1 MDGVLIRRSLRL
13 AAAVA
18 VMAVGAN
25 VAIAQS
31 AVFTGKVSSST
42 GPLGGASVGIPEI
55 GAGTITSADGR
66 YSFTVD
72 VARYNARAVN
82 LVVRFIGYKPKRMP
96 ITLAAGRV
104 EKDYVL
110 DRDILNLDQVVVTG
124 VNAETSQKKTAFAVA
139 VVDNTAIKEV
149 PAISPVG
156 SLAGRVAGASVATV
170 SGSPGSEPAIR
181 LRAATSLTGNGS
193 PLIIVDGTITRLGL
207 ADINSQDIDRVE
219 VIKGA
224 AASSLYGSD
233 AANGVI
239 QIFTKRG
246 ANLAE
251 GQVNFT
257 FRNEFGS
264 SVLPKKVGLNT
275 STAFQLDPTNATG
288 LSAGFKLDAN
298 GQRISEADDIS
309 DNPYPRVFDA
319 LGAVFKPGSSM
330 NNYISLGQ
338 RKGST
343 NFNASIQNIL
353 ETGVVTDLKG
363 YNRQNFRINIDQ
375 VVNDKLNLST
385 GMFYGRS
392 SADQANEGNLFFG
405 IRFLEPNIDIT
416 APNADGTPYNA
427 AIRQPPSSGNLSNPL
442 YGLAQREISNDR
454 NRFTGTLRLN
464 YRPFEWL
471 TAEGN
476 FNYDQST
483 ALFKSFTPVG
493 FVSSTGTKGAGA
505 LFQQNLGERAFNTGA
520 TLTAVRKFGSWLT
533 NTTKVATVLEDQT
546 YNRFQVSAGKLGVG
560 GVTEFGAALDK
571 TANTT
576 SSETQ
581 TIRNRNI
588 FGITTF
594 DIKDRY
600 IIDGLVRRDQSS
612 LFGADNR
619 SATYVR
625 ASGAYRFSE
634 DFQIPGVDEGKVRLS
649 YGTAGLRPIF
659 SAQYEV
665 FDVSGGSPTKQTL
678 GNPNL
683 KPAFSREIEGG
694 FNVNFLKNFSLEY
707 SYSTKKT
714 SDQILNVPVSSGT
727 GYNDTWVN
735 AATLDGNTHELAFG
749 AVLASSKDFFW
760 KLNVTGDRTRARIS
774 QLSVA
779 PFLTGPDNNGGEN
792 TRIFRIAEGETFGVI
807 YGTDWIRTPQQ
818 LATNITNGKLTG
830 AASDY
835 RLNELGYFVANTA
848 YGTRNERPLKYFDA
862 TGNSLLAIGDV
873 NPDFTMGFANSM
885 QYKGLSVNGIVTWQK
900 GGQIFNKT
908 RQWPYNELRDVDF
921 DQRGVPDAQK
931 KPQGFFQAFYNNF
944 DPNTRFVEDGG
955 FVRLRELAVNYQIP
969 KSFIRAAHL
978 SAFETAR
985 IGVVGRNLWT
995 RSKYSG
1001 YDPDVTGSV
1010 SNGNNPFG
1018 YRIDYFSYPA
1028 YRTFTLMFELG
1039 Y

>member
-13 AAAVA
+13 AAATLA
-18 VMAVGAN
+18 MAVGAN
-25 VAIAQS
+25 VATAQS
-31 AVFTGKVSSST
+31 AVFTGKVT
-42 GPLGGASVGIPEI
+42 TDGRPLGGASVGIPEI
-55 GAGTITSADGR
+55 GAGTITSADGK

-72 VARYNARAVN
+72 LSRYSARSVN
-82 LVVRFIGYKPKRMP
+82 LVVRFIGYKPKRLP

-104 EKDYVL
+104 EKDYDL
-110 DRDILNLDQVVVTG
+110 ERDILNLDQVIVTG
-124 VNAETSQKKTAFAVA
+124 VNEATSQKKTAFAVA

-181 LRAATSLTGNGS
+181 LRAATSLTGSGS

-207 ADINSQDIDRVE
+207 ADINSQDIDHVE

-246 ANLAE
+246 ASLAE

-257 FRNEFGS
+257 FRNEYGQS
-264 SVLPKKVGLNT
+264 YLPKKVGLNT
-275 STAFQLDPTNATG
+275 STAFQLDPANTTG
-288 LSAGFKLDAN
+288 ISKGFKLDGN

-309 DNPYPRVFDA
+309 DNSYPQVFDA
-319 LGAVFKPGSSM
+319 LSQVFKPGATMS
-330 NNYISLGQ
+330 NYISLGQ
-338 RKGST
+338 RRGST
-343 NFNASIQNIL
+343 NFNASLQNIQ
-353 ETGVVTDLKG
+353 ETGVVTTLNG
-363 YNRQNFRINIDQ
+363 YSRQNFRINIDQ
-375 VVNDKLNLST
+375 TVNEKLNFST

-392 SADQANEGNLFFG
+392 SADQTNEGSLFFG

-416 APNADGTPYNA
+416 APNADGSPYNA

-442 YGLAQREISNDR
+442 YRLANSDINNDR
-454 NRFTGTLRLN
+454 NRFTGSMRLN
-464 YRPFEWL
+464 YRPFSWL

-483 ALFKSFTPVG
+483 ALYKSFVPVG
-493 FVSSTGTKGAGA
+493 FVGSTGTKGSGS
-505 LFQQNLGERAFNTGA
+505 LFQQNIGERAFNTGA
-520 TLTAVRKFGSWLT
+520 TLTAVKKFGTWLT
-533 NTTKVATVLEDQT
+533 NTTKVATVYEDQT
-546 YNRFQVSAGKLGVG
+546 YNRFQVSAGKLGVS

-576 SSETQ
+576 VSETQ

-600 IIDGLVRRDQSS
+600 ILDGLVRRDESS

-625 ASGAYRFSE
+625 ASAAYRFSE
-634 DFQIPGVDEGKVRLS
+634 DVKIPGVDEGKIRFS

-659 SAQYEV
+659 SAQYET
-665 FDVSGGSPTKQTL
+665 FDVSGGSPTKETL
-678 GNPNL
+678 GNPGL
-683 KPAFSREIEGG
+683 KPAFSRELEGG
-694 FNVNFLKNFSLEY
+694 FNLNFLKNYSFEY
-707 SYSTKKT
+707 SYSNKKT

-727 GYNDTWVN
+727 GYSNTWVN
-735 AATLDGNTHELAFG
+735 AATLQGNTHEVAFS
-749 AVLASSKDFFW
+749 AVLASSRDFFW
-760 KLNVTGDRTRARIS
+760 KLNVTGDRTRARVTE
-774 QLSVA
+774 LKVA
-779 PFLTGPDNNGGEN
+779 PFLAGPDNNGGDN
-792 TRIFRIAEGETFGVI
+792 TRIFRIAQGQTFGII
-807 YGTDWIRTPQQ
+807 YGSDWVRTPEQ
-818 LATNITNGKLTG
+818 LATNIANGKLTG

-835 RLNELGYFVANTA
+835 RLNELGYFVANSA
-848 YGTRNERPLKYFDA
+848 YGTKNERPLKYFDA
-862 TGNSLLAIGDV
+862 TGNSLQPIGDV
-873 NPDFTMGFANSM
+873 NPDFTMGFSNSM
-885 QYKGLSVNGIVTWQK
+885 QYKGLSVNGVVTWQQ
-900 GGQIFNKT
+900 GGNIFNKT

-921 DQRGVPDAQK
+921 DQRDVPVAER

-944 DPNTRFVEDGG
+944 DPNTRFIEDGG
-955 FVRLRELAVNYQIP
+955 FVRLRELAVNYQLP

-995 RSKYSG
+995 HTKYSG

-1010 SNGNNPFG
+1010 SGGNNPFG

>member
-1 MDGVLIRRSLRL
+1 MDRFVMRRSLRL
-13 AAAVA
+13 AAAIVA
-18 VMAVGAN
+18 LGVGAER
-25 VAIAQS
+25 ASAQA
-31 AVFTGKVSSST
+31 AVFSGKVTSE
-42 GPLGGASVGIPEI
+42 GRPLGGASVGIPEI
-55 GAGTITSADGR
+55 GVGAITTTDGHYSFNVDMSR
-66 YSFTVD
+66 YSG
-72 VARYNARAVN
+72 RAVN
-82 LVVRFIGYKPKRMP
+82 LVVRFIGYKPKRLP
-96 ITLAAGRV
+96 LTLVAGRV

-110 DRDILNLDQVVVTG
+110 ERDILNLDQVVVTG
-124 VNAETSQKKTAFAVA
+124 VNEATSQKKTAFAVA

-181 LRAATSLTGNGS
+181 LRAATSLTGSGS

-264 SVLPKKVGLNT
+264 SYLPKKVPLNT
-275 STAFQLDPTNATG
+275 STAFQLDPSNTTG
-288 LSAGFKLDAN
+288 LSRGFKLDAN

-309 DNPYPRVFDA
+309 DNSYPFVYDA
-319 LGAVFKPGSSM
+319 LSQVFKPGASM
-330 NNYISLGQ
+330 SNYISLGQ
-338 RKGST
+338 RRGAT
-343 NFNASIQNIL
+343 NFNASIQNIQ
-353 ETGVVTDLKG
+353 ETGVVTTLKG
-363 YNRQNFRINIDQ
+363 YGRQNFRINIDQ
-375 VVNDKLNLST
+375 AVNDKLNFST

-392 SADQANEGNLFFG
+392 SADQTNEGSLFFG

-416 APNADGTPYNA
+416 ANNADGSPYNA

-442 YGLAQREISNDR
+442 YRLARSDVSNDR
-454 NRFTGTLRLN
+454 NRFTGTMRLN
-464 YRPFEWL
+464 YRPFTWL

-493 FVSSTGTKGAGA
+493 FIGSTGTKGAGA
-505 LFQQNLGERAFNTGA
+505 LFQQNVGERAFNTGA
-520 TLTAVRKFGSWLT
+520 TLTAVKRIGTWLT
-533 NTTKVATVLEDQT
+533 NTSKIATVYEDQT
-546 YNRFQVSAGKLGVG
+546 YNRFQVNATKLGVS

-576 SSETQ
+576 VSETQ

-594 DIKDRY
+594 DIRDRY
-600 IIDGLVRRDQSS
+600 ILDGLVRRDQSS
-612 LFGADNR
+612 LFGSANR

-625 ASGAYRFSE
+625 ASAAYRFSE
-634 DFQIPGVDEGKVRLS
+634 DFHIPGVDEGKLRVS

-659 SAQYEV
+659 SAQYET

-683 KPAFSREIEGG
+683 KPAFSREVEGG
-694 FNVNFLKNFSLEY
+694 FNLNFLKNYSLEY
-707 SYSTKKT
+707 SYSSKRT
-714 SDQILNVPVSSGT
+714 SDQILQVPVSSGT
-727 GYNDTWVN
+727 GYVDTWVN
-735 AATLDGNTHELAFG
+735 AATLQGNTHELAFG
-749 AVLASSKDFFW
+749 AVLASRKDFFW
-760 KLNVTGDRTRARIS
+760 KLNITGDRTRARVTE
-774 QLSVA
+774 LNVA
-779 PFLTGPDNNGGEN
+779 PFLAGPKDNGGDN
-792 TRIFRIAEGETFGVI
+792 TRIFRIAAGQTFGVI
-807 YGTDWIRTPQQ
+807 YGTDWIRTAEQ
-818 LATNITNGKLTG
+818 LATNIANGKLTG
-830 AASDY
+830 AATDY
-835 RLNELGYFVANTA
+835 RLNELGYYVAATA
-848 YGTRNERPLKYFDA
+848 YGTKTERPLKYFDA
-862 TGNSLLAIGDV
+862 TGNALQAIGDV
-873 NPDFTMGFANSM
+873 NPDFTTGFSNSI
-885 QYKGLSVNGIVTWQK
+885 QYKGLSVNGVVTWQK
-900 GGQIFNKT
+900 GGNIFNKT

-921 DQRGVPDAQK
+921 DQRNVPDAQK

-944 DPNTRFVEDGG
+944 DPNTRFIEDGG
-955 FVRLRELAVNYQIP
+955 FVRLRELAVNYQLP
-969 KSFIRAAHL
+969 KAFIRAAHF
-978 SAFETAR
+978 SVFETAR
-985 IGVVGRNLWT
+985 IGLVGRNLWT
-995 RSKYSG
+995 KTKYSG

-1010 SNGNNPFG
+1010 STGNNPFG

>member
-1 MDGVLIRRSLRL
+1 MDRFVMRRSLRL
-13 AAAVA
+13 VAAIVALGAGANLASAQAAVF
-18 VMAVGAN
+18 
-25 VAIAQS
+25 S
-31 AVFTGKVSSST
+31 GKVTSD
-42 GPLGGASVGIPEI
+42 GRPLGGASVGIPEI
-55 GAGTITSADGR
+55 GVGSITTTDGH

-72 VARYNARAVN
+72 ASRYSGRAVN
-82 LVVRFIGYKPKRMP
+82 LVVRFIGYKPKRLP
-96 ITLAAGRV
+96 LTLVAGRV

-110 DRDILNLDQVVVTG
+110 ERDILNLDQVVVTG
-124 VNAETSQKKTAFAVA
+124 VNEATSQKKTAFAVA

-181 LRAATSLTGNGS
+181 LRAATSLTGSGS

-264 SVLPKKVGLNT
+264 SYLPKKVPLNT
-275 STAFQLDPTNATG
+275 STAFQLDPANVTG
-288 LSAGFKLDAN
+288 LSRGFKLDAN

-309 DNPYPRVFDA
+309 DNSYPFVYDA
-319 LGAVFKPGSSM
+319 LSQVFKPGASM
-330 NNYISLGQ
+330 TNYISLGQ
-338 RKGST
+338 RRGST
-343 NFNASIQNIL
+343 NFNASIQNTQ
-353 ETGVVTDLKG
+353 ETGVVTTLKG
-363 YNRQNFRINIDQ
+363 YSRQNFRINIDQ
-375 VVNDKLNLST
+375 AVSDKLNFST

-392 SADQANEGNLFFG
+392 TADQTNEGSLFFG

-416 APNADGTPYNA
+416 ANNADGSPYNA

-442 YGLAQREISNDR
+442 YRLANSDVSNDR
-454 NRFTGTLRLN
+454 NRFTGTMRLN
-464 YRPFEWL
+464 YRPFTWL

-493 FVSSTGTKGAGA
+493 FVGSTGTKGAGA
-505 LFQQNLGERAFNTGA
+505 LFQQNVGERAFNTGA
-520 TLTAVRKFGSWLT
+520 TLTAVKHIGTWLT
-533 NTTKVATVLEDQT
+533 NTSKIATVYEDQT
-546 YNRFQVSAGKLGVG
+546 YNRFQVNATKLGVS

-576 SSETQ
+576 VSETQ

-594 DIKDRY
+594 DIRDRY
-600 IIDGLVRRDQSS
+600 ILDGLVRRDQSS
-612 LFGADNR
+612 LFGSANR

-625 ASGAYRFSE
+625 ASAAYRFSE
-634 DFQIPGVDEGKVRLS
+634 DFHIPGVDEGKLRVS
-649 YGTAGLRPIF
+649 YGTAGLRPVF
-659 SAQYEV
+659 SAQYET

-683 KPAFSREIEGG
+683 KPAFSREVEGG
-694 FNVNFLKNFSLEY
+694 FNLNFLKNYSLEY
-707 SYSTKKT
+707 SYSSKRT
-714 SDQILNVPVSSGT
+714 SDQILQVPVSSGT
-727 GYNDTWVN
+727 GYVDTWVN
-735 AATLDGNTHELAFG
+735 AATLAGNTHELSFG
-749 AVLASSKDFFW
+749 AVLASRKDFFW
-760 KLNVTGDRTRARIS
+760 KLNITGDRTRARVTE
-774 QLSVA
+774 LNVA
-779 PFLTGPDNNGGEN
+779 PFLAGPDAGGDN
-792 TRIFRIAEGETFGVI
+792 TRIFRIAAGQTFGVI
-807 YGTDWIRTPQQ
+807 YGTDWIRTAEQ
-818 LATNITNGKLTG
+818 LATNIANGKLTG
-830 AASDY
+830 AATDY
-835 RLNELGYFVANTA
+835 KLNELGYYVAGTA

-862 TGNSLLAIGDV
+862 TGNALQAIGDV
-873 NPDFTMGFANSM
+873 NPDFTAGFSNSI
-885 QYKGLSVNGIVTWQK
+885 QYKGLSVNGVVTWQK
-900 GGQIFNKT
+900 GGNIFNKT

-921 DQRGVPDAQK
+921 DQRNVPDAQK

-944 DPNTRFVEDGG
+944 DPNTRFIEDGG
-955 FVRLRELAVNYQIP
+955 FVRLRELAVNYQLP
-969 KSFIRAAHL
+969 KAFIRAAHF
-978 SAFETAR
+978 SVFETAR
-985 IGVVGRNLWT
+985 IGLVGRNLWT
-995 RSKYSG
+995 KTKYSG
-1001 YDPDVTGSV
+1001 YDPDVTGS
-1010 SNGNNPFG
+1010 SSAGNNPFG